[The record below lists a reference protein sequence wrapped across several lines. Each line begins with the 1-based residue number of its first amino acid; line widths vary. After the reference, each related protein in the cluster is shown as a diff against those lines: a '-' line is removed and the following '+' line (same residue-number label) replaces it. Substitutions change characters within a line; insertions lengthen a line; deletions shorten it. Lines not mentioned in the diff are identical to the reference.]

1 MLAGKRARLAPER
14 YDAAPTPPPSTALA
28 LTSTRPAEA
37 MQATATA
44 TATAA
49 ATAAGSEQ
57 RARSSKLLPLLPPG
71 WTVEE
76 RQSKKVNSD
85 AKRQKLRT
93 WKVYRSPDNKLSA

>member
-57 RARSSKLLPLLPPG
+57 RARRSELLPPG